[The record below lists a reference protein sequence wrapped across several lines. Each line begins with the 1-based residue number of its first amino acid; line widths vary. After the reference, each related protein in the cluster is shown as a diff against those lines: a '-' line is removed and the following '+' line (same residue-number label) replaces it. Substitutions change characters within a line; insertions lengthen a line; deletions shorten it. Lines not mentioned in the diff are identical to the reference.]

1 MSMEWDDEDERLKD
15 VIRSILVQKAPI
27 FAGLKDGF
35 VVHYLSD
42 VLLGQYQLRTQLD
55 ATLRGV
61 LVVDQLVHVAILDEC
76 KIFLWLLVLEK
87 VDPGEAMEN
96 GIIRIGYSSN
106 RYSEKKLNDE
116 DMREKNTV
124 NNVTYLN
131 KTCSNLEIRL
141 SQLENFLDVVLVKK

>member
-1 MSMEWDDEDERLKD
+1 MGMEWDDEDERLKD

-42 VLLGQYQLRTQLD
+42 VLLGQYQFRTQLD

-76 KIFLWLLVLEK
+76 KIFLRLLVLEE
-87 VDPGEAMEN
+87 VDPE
-96 GIIRIGYSSN
+96 RSSLDQF
-106 RYSEKKLNDE
+106 SLGADHFGDE
-116 DMREKNTV
+116 LLVESVLR
-124 NNVTYLN
+124 VTPFP
-131 KTCSNLEIRL
+131 TSGQVDR
-141 SQLENFLDVVLVKK
+141 SFLGR